1 MGNTNGWGKAAS
13 HPMTLLRR
21 ENICEQKFNTPFLV
35 LMMSKQIVETIAQQR
50 DAFCMGISWGFF
62 CNYHLLTEESLILN
76 RTYSLGLNLELRI

>member
-35 LMMSKQIVETIAQQR
+35 LMMSKQIVETIELWQR
-50 DAFCMGISWGFF
+50 DAYLRLGSFCKYTI
-62 CNYHLLTEESLILN
+62 YAKIYTAQPKK
-76 RTYSLGLNLELRI
+76 

>member
-50 DAFCMGISWGFF
+50 TAMLFAWESAGGFLQLPST
-62 CNYHLLTEESLILN
+62 NS
-76 RTYSLGLNLELRI
+76 RIINPIQN